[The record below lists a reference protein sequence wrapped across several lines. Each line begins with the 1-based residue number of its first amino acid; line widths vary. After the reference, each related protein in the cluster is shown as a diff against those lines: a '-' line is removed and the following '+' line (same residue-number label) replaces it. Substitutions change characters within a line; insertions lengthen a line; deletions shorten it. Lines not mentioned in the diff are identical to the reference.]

1 MCGKPWIGS
10 IKYHYNFYLCNII
23 VTNDIKAGIRLYMA
37 IKEIKNCW
45 ENEGEVALQ
54 SGKEN
59 LIDLCFTLG

>member
-54 SGKEN
+54 SGK
-59 LIDLCFTLG
+59 